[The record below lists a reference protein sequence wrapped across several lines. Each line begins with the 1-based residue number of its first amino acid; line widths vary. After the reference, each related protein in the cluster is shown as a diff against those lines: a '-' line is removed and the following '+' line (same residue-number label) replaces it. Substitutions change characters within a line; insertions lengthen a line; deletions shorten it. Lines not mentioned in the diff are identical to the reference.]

1 MVNRNLFD
9 LVTVI
14 IPYYKKINFINECIE
29 SVLNQ
34 TYQNFEI
41 ILIYDDNELDDLE
54 YFKNLASK
62 DDRITLIINKKKL
75 GAGLSRNIGIEF
87 GKGSLLAFID
97 ADDIW
102 KKNKLDM
109 QIIARFKH
117 ISNYIYISNFQV
129 GPRSQRRRRRR
140 LPRTH

>member
-1 MVNRNLFD
+1 MLNRNSRD

-14 IPYYKKINFINECIE
+14 IPYYRKINYIHECIE

-54 YFKNLASK
+54 YIKNIVSK
-62 DDRITLIINKKKL
+62 DNRIRLLINKIKL
-75 GAGLSRNIGIEF
+75 GPGLSRNIGIEF
-87 GKGSLLAFID
+87 GKGSLIAFID
-97 ADDIW
+97 ADDMW

-109 QIIARFKH
+109 QI
-117 ISNYIYISNFQV
+117 NFMKENLLTAWRKFVHTAQWA
-129 GPRSQRRRRRR
+129 GRRT
-140 LPRTH
+140 L

>member
-1 MVNRNLFD
+1 MLNRNLFD

-14 IPYYKKINFINECIE
+14 IPYHKKINFISECIE

-54 YFKNLASK
+54 YVKNLASK

-109 QIIARFKH
+109 RIKFMKENNLH
-117 ISNYIYISNFQV
+117 FSHTSYEKNVNYFLS
-129 GPRSQRRRRRR
+129 
-140 LPRTH
+140 